1 MNQGPRRRSPNRDP
15 GVKQEIVDAARRLI
29 VERGIGRMSLADIAS
44 SAGVSKGTLYY
55 YFPTKRSLV
64 FEISRVHMEA
74 VSGKLIRW
82 VETTGADVPP
92 ELVLRRVFQSLI
104 SSAPQGLT
112 HLYLMQEA
120 LSGDESIREGFV
132 QAYRDWRSRIER
144 GFEALAPGQANNKP
158 LAALVL
164 AAIDGFLLQN
174 LVGAEELRLEEVS
187 RLIMTMAKG
196 AR

>member
-132 QAYRDWRSRIER
+132 QAYRDWTSLLDR
-144 GFEALAPGQANNKP
+144 GFEALATGQANNKP